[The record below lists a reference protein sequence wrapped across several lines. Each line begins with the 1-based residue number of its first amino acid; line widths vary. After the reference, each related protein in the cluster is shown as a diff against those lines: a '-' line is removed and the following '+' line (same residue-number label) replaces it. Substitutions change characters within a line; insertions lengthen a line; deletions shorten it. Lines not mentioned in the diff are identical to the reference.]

1 MDFKGE
7 FSKFGTKIINNIEGN
22 DTIVADPTK
31 EIINLD
37 DKVDEFINWYYIN
50 MVKGHYTD
58 IGEYHFPRAM
68 RDLIE
73 KIAVWYELRYP
84 DSKND
89 KKAFDKEIVD
99 KFNPVDV
106 YVGGKEHAAMHLI
119 YARFMSKAL
128 RDLGYLSFDEP
139 FKKLIHQG
147 MILGPD
153 GNKMSKSKG
162 NTVSPEEYI
171 SKYGADIFRMY
182 IMFGFDYR
190 QGGPWDEKGI
200 DSMVKYFTRIEKLT
214 DAIND
219 LRKND
224 VSSKESIDKKEKEL
238 LLVKS
243 NTIKMMTN
251 NLNDFR
257 FNTAIARS
265 MELYNA
271 LSNYIREEKI
281 NKKVA
286 IDTYE
291 VFIKLLAPLAPHFAE
306 ELWHELGKTT
316 NVYKCN

>member
-1 MDFKGE
+1 
-7 FSKFGTKIINNIEGN
+7 
-22 DTIVADPTK
+22 
-31 EIINLD
+31 
-37 DKVDEFINWYYIN
+37 
-50 MVKGHYTD
+50 
-58 IGEYHFPRAM
+58 
-68 RDLIE
+68 
-73 KIAVWYELRYP
+73 
-84 DSKND
+84 
-89 KKAFDKEIVD
+89 
-99 KFNPVDV
+99 
-106 YVGGKEHAAMHLI
+106 MHLI

-306 ELWHELGKTT
+306 EQWEKYGKIDFVYNENWPEVVESELVAETIDIPVQLNGKVKVVVKVSVDLEKDEMLSKIKE
-316 NVYKCN
+316 NSDVKNIYDSNEIIKEIFIPGKILNIVAKK